1 MEENTTI
8 NKFPK
13 KVKPELLIALLA
25 VFISF
30 LTLFVYLY
38 QSTIMK
44 TQQKMSVWPHVTFGP
59 SWGSDYF
66 TINLVNKGVGP
77 AIIKNINVEINNRQ
91 IDGIHEIMK
100 FVPDSLQ
107 SEYNYS
113 SLFVGQVIMAGEK
126 IQLFQ
131 NRNTETIQHLLKIM
145 ETEKIKIEVCYCSV
159 YKDCWTSTG
168 IKVTESNCDRE

>member
-1 MEENTTI
+1 MEENATV

-66 TINLVNKGVGP
+66 TINLINKGVGP
-77 AIIKNINVEINNRQ
+77 AIIKNVSVEINNSQ

-131 NRNTETIQHLLKIM
+131 SRNTGTIRYLLKLM
-145 ETEKIKIEVCYCSV
+145 ESEKIKIEVCYCSV
-159 YKDCWTSTG
+159 YNDCWTSTG
-168 IKVTESNCDRE
+168 IKVTESNCDQE